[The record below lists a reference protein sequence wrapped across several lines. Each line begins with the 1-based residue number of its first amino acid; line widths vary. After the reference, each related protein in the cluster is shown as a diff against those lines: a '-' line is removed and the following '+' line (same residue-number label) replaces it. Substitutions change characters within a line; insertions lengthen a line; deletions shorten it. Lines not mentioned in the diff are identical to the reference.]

1 MFSAR
6 STVTPVPK
14 RRSQCVSLPIVNRTT
29 LAGRVSARV
38 TSIPKMNA
46 VVLIG
51 VLAVVV
57 AIVMLQVRDHPQ
69 LSRVDELQHFDYALK
84 APSAGVRIGEQYG
97 LEAMRVVACRG
108 IDLPGWEPGTPR
120 LSECGDPLPDPTR
133 SHSNG
138 YNTAHLHTPVYYSV
152 TALAGE
158 VVLRLPWIE
167 SSLVAYRLV
176 GAVWL
181 AAGLALLWYALGML
195 KAGVWGRAAVVG
207 LLGVSPIVVHASAM
221 LNPDAT
227 ALLGGG
233 LVLVA
238 LLKWESGRW
247 PWWWVTV
254 ASGVAVWLKLTN
266 SPAVGVLIV
275 YLAFRIWQQRD
286 HQDRARL
293 RERVWVLSTSVAITL
308 ASVLVWR
315 LWQGYR
321 QLHEESDLPVFTWLR
336 HHSFQWTSVDDQLRA
351 VLTPFR
357 DQWIPEG
364 LPASVLAPLGGVMDV
379 GLIGIL
385 GAAVAFTGARSAY
398 RALVAG
404 VFAAMVGM
412 GIVTM
417 LSFHSALGL
426 DVLAPSRYGLAV
438 LPFAAVALVPV
449 LRRHLLA
456 PVLVGGLACATAAA
470 MLVGVLWYGPKVAI
484 AVSPDSETTMGVWC
498 STTSTTYFWRWNE
511 VDGES
516 TYHVSFD
523 GWSWEEHQGTT
534 LTLSDQPANTEA
546 VLFVQSGSADT
557 WNSGPSGS
565 RACRTAPAG
574 KPQVACTAT
583 SSSYTWQ
590 WDPVD
595 DATWYRVRWDPSHPW
610 FETIRLTTTIDRTRP
625 HAGNVLY
632 IQAGNPDSWNVEG
645 TVESACRTTP

>member
-1 MFSAR
+1 MSAR
-6 STVTPVPK
+6 
-14 RRSQCVSLPIVNRTT
+14 I
-29 LAGRVSARV
+29 A
-38 TSIPKMNA
+38 SIPKINVA
-46 VVLIG
+46 VLIG

-57 AIVMLQVRDHPQ
+57 AIVVLQVRDHPK

-97 LEAMRVVACRG
+97 LEAMREVACRG
-108 IDLPGWEPGTPR
+108 IDFPGWEPGTPR

-138 YNTAHLHTPVYYSV
+138 YNTAHLHTPVYYSA

-158 VVLRLPWIE
+158 VVLRLPGVD

-181 AAGLALLWYALGML
+181 AAGLALLWYALGL
-195 KAGVWGRAAVVG
+195 VNVGVWGRAAVVG
-207 LLGVSPIVVHASAM
+207 LFGVSPIVVHASAM

-254 ASGVAVWLKLTN
+254 ASAIAVWLKLTN
-266 SPAVGVLIV
+266 SLAVGVLIV

-286 HQDRARL
+286 QRNPARL
-293 RERVWVLSTSVAITL
+293 QERVWVLCTSVAVTL

-315 LWQGYR
+315 LWQDYR
-321 QLHEESDLPVFTWLR
+321 QLHEEEDLPVLTWLR
-336 HHSFQWTSVDDQLRA
+336 HHSFQWTSVDDQFRA

-364 LPASVLAPLGGVMDV
+364 LPASVLAPLGGIMDV

-385 GAAVAFTGARSAY
+385 GIAVALTAAKSAY

-417 LSFHSALGL
+417 LSFYSALGL
-426 DVLAPSRYGLAV
+426 DVVAPSRYGLAI
-438 LPFAAVALVPV
+438 LPFAAAAFAPV
-449 LRRHLLA
+449 LRRHILA
-456 PVLVGGLACATAAA
+456 PVLVGILACVTAVA
-470 MLVGVLWYGPKVAI
+470 MLAGVLWYGPNIAI

-498 STTSTTYFWRWNE
+498 STTSTSYFWRWNE
-511 VDGES
+511 VDDES

-523 GWSWEEHQGTT
+523 GRSWEEHEGTT
-534 LTLSDQPANTEA
+534 LTLSDQPANARA
-546 VLFVQSGSADT
+546 VLYVQAGSAEAWD
-557 WNSGPSGS
+557 SGPSGS
-565 RACRTAPAG
+565 KACRTAPPG
-574 KPQVACTAT
+574 KPNVTCTAT
-583 SSSYTWQ
+583 STSYTWQ

-595 DATWYRVRWDPSHPW
+595 DATWYRVRWDPAHPW
-610 FETIRLTTTIDRTRP
+610 FEIDRLTTTIDRTRP
-625 HAGNVLY
+625 LASEVLY
-632 IQAGNPDSWNVEG
+632 VHAGNPDSWNVEG
-645 TVESACRTTP
+645 TVESDCRAKP